1 MGKIIGIDLGTT
13 NSCVAIMEGGDVAK
27 IVDFSIHVSSSNT
40 ARIQETHITAG
51 HAICELVDIKL
62 FQKPDLK

>member
-1 MGKIIGIDLGTT
+1 MADWSL
-13 NSCVAIMEGGDVAK
+13 N
-27 IVDFSIHVSSSNT
+27 VSSGST

>member
-1 MGKIIGIDLGTT
+1 MAKKMGLIT
-13 NSCVAIMEGGDVAK
+13 VAFTGKDGGDIVAK
-27 IVDFSIHVSSSNT
+27 IVDFSIHVSSSST

>member
-1 MGKIIGIDLGTT
+1 M
-13 NSCVAIMEGGDVAK
+13 
-27 IVDFSIHVSSSNT
+27 VDFSIHVSSSST